1 MLDLGSRGP
10 AKADP
15 SPAVNS
21 SLSAATGLW
30 VPGIWWLG
38 SGDVKVIELDDGI
51 FLTGKPYIWW

>member
-21 SLSAATGLW
+21 SLSAATGLGPRDL
-30 VPGIWWLG
+30 VTGRDLVMLRG
-38 SGDVKVIELDDGI
+38 SGGWDIHRYSWANLV
-51 FLTGKPYIWW
+51 T